1 MVIGTTALKSRV
13 SARKKRASSPIT
25 LAPPAQIAISK
36 LFPPKYIEQK
46 RQSLSQKPS
55 DQAFLDDTT
64 RKALNRISTH
74 PSLTPYRRLVYRTLL
89 SVPSGRWTTYAVLAA
104 HLSSSARAIGNAMRT
119 NPFAPDVPC
128 HRVLASDRTIGGYKG
143 AWGNGGSYADEKT
156 KLLVGEGIIFDN
168 KGVAAGEVFRE
179 FVDMG
184 TLLEKE

>member
-13 SARKKRASSPIT
+13 SARKKRTSAAVT
-25 LAPPAQIAISK
+25 LAPPGKIAISK
-36 LFPPKYIEQK
+36 FLPLKHVESKQQSIWQK
-46 RQSLSQKPS
+46 QP
-55 DQAFLDDTT
+55 DQVVLDETI
-64 RKALNRISTH
+64 RKALHRISTH
-74 PSLTPYRRLVYRTLL
+74 SSLTPFRRLVYRTLL
-89 SVPSGRWTTYAVLAA
+89 SVPRGSWTTYAALAA

-143 AWGNGGSYADEKT
+143 AWGNGGSYAEEKT

-168 KGVAAGEVFRE
+168 KGVAAGEVFKG

-184 TLLEKE
+184 TLLAKE